1 MMLIWVLGCV
11 QGVDIIEKECTMV
24 SDGQDMPDHS
34 WHAHLQPTQSAHER
48 ERERKRELVSEDVS
62 FGCAGT

>member
-1 MMLIWVLGCV
+1 MGV
-11 QGVDIIEKECTMV
+11 QAYVCTGDIIKKKKEFTNV

-34 WHAHLQPTQSAHER
+34 WHAHLQPTQSARER